1 MRRVVIAIPTRL
13 VVVTP
18 VRTKSTKAASPGKS
32 KVWASADDAVKDI
45 KSGSVI
51 LSGGRD
57 I

>member
-18 VRTKSTKAASPGKS
+18 VRTKSTKAVSPGKS